1 MIFRTELPYNT
12 NSIKLDYKSKI
23 FTIGSCFATEI
34 FNKLSQYK
42 FSVFHNPFG
51 VIFHPLAVENAI
63 MRIYSQEEYQS
74 SELFK
79 YEELYLSWD
88 HHSSFNDISK
98 DRVLSHINQNIN
110 LANKFLQETDMVII
124 TLGTSFVY
132 KLNQFDIIVANCH
145 KIPNTHFSKLLLAE
159 HQIKTSLKNIIEML
173 TDMGKKNMKIF
184 FTLSPVRHIKDGM
197 VENNISKSKLLCA
210 IHSVVES
217 YDNCEYFPSYEFM
230 MDDLRDYRF
239 YKEDLI
245 HPNDVAIKYIW
256 EKFKNAHISPDEFS
270 TMQMVKKV
278 NTSLQHKIQ
287 NTHTIAYK
295 KFLYSI
301 VKNIQNLEPLLPPGA
316 FKEEYQELR
325 KKMNDSY

>member
-1 MIFRTELPYNT
+1 MIFRTELPYNPNT
-12 NSIKLDYKSKI
+12 IKLNYNSKI

-34 FNKLSQYK
+34 SNKLSQYK
-42 FSVFHNPFG
+42 FSVLHNPFG
-51 VIFHPLAVENAI
+51 VIFHPLAIENAI
-63 MRIYSQEEYQS
+63 MRIFSQEEYQA

-98 DRVLSHINQNIN
+98 ERVLTRINKNIN
-110 LANKFLQETDMVII
+110 LANEFLQETDMVII

-145 KIPNTHFSKLLLAE
+145 KIPHAHFSKLSLTE
-159 HQIKTSLKNIIEML
+159 DQIKTSLKNIVEML
-173 TDMGKKNMKIF
+173 TDIGKKNMKIF
-184 FTLSPVRHIKDGM
+184 FTLSPVRHIKDGI
-197 VENNISKSKLLCA
+197 VENNKSKSKLLCA
-210 IHSVVES
+210 IHSAVES

-245 HPNDVAIKYIW
+245 HPNEIAINYIW
-256 EKFKNAHISPDEFS
+256 EKFKQAHISTKEFS

-278 NTSLQHKIQ
+278 NASLQHKIQ
-287 NTHTIAYK
+287 NAHTIAYK

-301 VKNIQNLEPLLPPGA
+301 VKNIQDLESLLPPGS
-316 FKEEYQELR
+316 FNEEYQELR
-325 KKMNDSY
+325 KKMDESY